1 MPNVK
6 IIDAST
12 WAALTEIS
20 LTEGEDLATK
30 GLVNGTYRCIRSDVN
45 SASITQWAG
54 VGVESASE
62 VGAASVFVT
71 DLVAAGIESASEV
84 GAPTVSE
91 GGGGPTGP
99 DDDFADS
106 SIAGFWTATLPAS
119 NNSDLSITETASGL
133 ELAVGNT
140 YAHDAYNAA
149 DAAVPRLIQSPDMSG
164 DFVATSAWSS
174 TPSEQYQGHGFYL
187 ETADGNWM
195 RMDVFYSG
203 GLNGFAASWNGSGMD
218 SEIGSTSAVSAAY
231 LRVSRSGT
239 VFTFEASSDGVSW
252 TQIGS
257 TFTDART
264 WTKIGIFAHRSSSAA
279 SYDGVCTN
287 FTFEAL

>member
-106 SIAGFWTATLPAS
+106 SIAGFWTPTLPAAE
-119 NNSDLSITETASGL
+119 NSDLSISEGAGGL
-133 ELAVGNT
+133 TLSVGNT
-140 YAHDAYNAA
+140 YVHDAYNAA
-149 DAAVPRLIQSPDMSG
+149 DPAVPRLMQSPDLSG
-164 DFVATSAWSS
+164 DFVATTSWSS
-174 TPSEQYQGHGFYL
+174 APAAQNQGQGIMLF
-187 ETADGNWM
+187 DGDGDWA
-195 RMDVFYSG
+195 RFDVFYNGST
-203 GLNGFAASWNGSGMD
+203 LQGFAAIWNGSGMENKI
-218 SEIGSTSAVSAAY
+218 SPTSAVSAAY
-231 LRVSRSGT
+231 IRVSRSGT
-239 VFTFEASSDGVSW
+239 DFTFEASADGSSW
-252 TQIGS
+252 TEIGS
-257 TFTDART
+257 GFADART
-264 WTKIGIFAHRSSSAA
+264 WTQIGIFGHRSNSAGA
-279 SYDGVCTN
+279 YDAVCAG
-287 FTFEAL
+287 FTLA